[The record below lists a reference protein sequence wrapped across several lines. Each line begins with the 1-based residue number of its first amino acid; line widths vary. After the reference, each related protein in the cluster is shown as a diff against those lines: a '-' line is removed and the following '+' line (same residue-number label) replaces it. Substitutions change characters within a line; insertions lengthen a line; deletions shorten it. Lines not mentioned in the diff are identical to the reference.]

1 MQLLGLQNI
10 SDVTNCNQYF
20 ANFHF
25 NKIVVLK

>member
-10 SDVTNCNQYF
+10 YDITKSNQYF